1 MARGVGTA
9 GFAYTHVKRSEHP
22 MSEWKDAQ
30 AHPTAAL
37 ATCMRN
43 IHRFEYEEP
52 RQASAKASE

>member
-1 MARGVGTA
+1 
-9 GFAYTHVKRSEHP
+9 

-52 RQASAKASE
+52 RPASAKASE